1 MTEIRLPELTG
12 GSEQEQ
18 LRKIQNYLFTLAQQL
33 QIAFDSL
40 EGNSQ
45 KEVVYTPTASARK
58 QADTAALKALI
69 LKSAKVTEVLEERV
83 EKRLEGKYVAV
94 SQFGTFQQETS
105 QSITANSQ
113 AIEQQF
119 TNLQQLTSTV
129 EQLDSSVKEVSA
141 SIRTGLLSDGIYG
154 MEIGQ
159 QERVD
164 GVVTFRRFARLT
176 AQKLSF
182 YDSGGTE
189 VAYIS
194 DQCLHVTTAS
204 VSKMEAGSIAAGSL
218 RMGEY
223 VWLLGEDGHLSL
235 R

>member
-1 MTEIRLPELTG
+1 MTEIRLPELSG
-12 GSEQEQ
+12 GSEKEQ

-40 EGNSQ
+40 EGSGQ
-45 KEVVYTPTASARK
+45 KEIVYTSADTAQK
-58 QADTAALKALI
+58 TADTAALKSLI
-69 LKSAKVTEVLEERV
+69 LKSAQVTEALEERV
-83 EKRLEGKYVAV
+83 EKRLTGKYVVV
-94 SQFGTFQQETS
+94 SQFGTFQQETE

-119 TNLQQLTSTV
+119 TNMQQLTSTV
-129 EQLDSSVKEVSA
+129 EQLGSSVKEVNA
-141 SIRTGLLSDGIYG
+141 SIRTGLLSDGVYG
-154 MEIGQ
+154 VEIGQ
-159 QERVD
+159 QEGTD
-164 GVVTFRRFARLT
+164 GVITFRRFARLT

-182 YDSGGTE
+182 YDSGGVE

-194 DQCLHVTTAS
+194 DQCLHVTTAD
-204 VSKMEAGSIAAGSL
+204 VSKMEAGSVTAGSM

>member
-12 GSEQEQ
+12 GSEKEQ

-40 EGNSQ
+40 QGNSDEKIVYASTSAAQQ
-45 KEVVYTPTASARK
+45 KTDA
-58 QADTAALKALI
+58 AALKSLI
-69 LKSAKVTEVLEERV
+69 LKSARVTEVLEQRV
-83 EKRLEGKYVAV
+83 EKRLEGKYLAV
-94 SQFGTFQQETS
+94 SQFGTFQQETA
-105 QSITANSQ
+105 QTIAANSQ
-113 AIEQQF
+113 YIQQQF
-119 TNLQQLTSTV
+119 TNLQRLTSAV
-129 EQLDSSVKEVSA
+129 EQLDSSVKEVNA
-141 SIRTGLLSDGIYG
+141 SIRTGLLSDGVYG
-154 MEIGQ
+154 VEIGQ

-164 GVVTFRRFARLT
+164 DVITFRRFARLT

-194 DQCLHVTTAS
+194 DQCLHVTSAN
-204 VSKMEAGSIAAGSL
+204 VSAMEATSITAGSL